1 MLAAGFDEIGVAG
14 RALQQEITDLAVQL
28 GVTCVG
34 PNCLGFINLLDK
46 VPAWSGRMPEL
57 TPGAMAIV
65 SQSGAT
71 AHTIAAF
78 AAQQNIGVSHVVST
92 GNESMVDTTTMAAL
106 LVEDERV
113 RSVAMFIESIRDA
126 EPVPLAGAPGGRAGQ
141 ADRRAQDR
149 FERTRRRDRPEP
161 HRSAG
166 R

>member
-1 MLAAGFDEIGVAG
+1 
-14 RALQQEITDLAVQL
+14 
-28 GVTCVG
+28 
-34 PNCLGFINLLDK
+34 
-46 VPAWSGRMPEL
+46 
-57 TPGAMAIV
+57 MAIV

-126 EPVPLAGAPGGRAGQ
+126 SGSARGS
-141 ADRRAQDR
+141 RR
-149 FERTRRRDRPEP
+149 PSW
-161 HRSAG
+161 RS
-166 R
+166 RSSS